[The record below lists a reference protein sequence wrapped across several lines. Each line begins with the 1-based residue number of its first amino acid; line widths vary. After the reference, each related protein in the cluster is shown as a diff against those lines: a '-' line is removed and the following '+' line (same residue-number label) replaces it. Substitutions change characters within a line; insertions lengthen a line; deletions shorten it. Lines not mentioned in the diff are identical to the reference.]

1 LRRPKLS
8 NSEVVA
14 PDDEEEE
21 EEEEEVFL
29 AMYFKTHVA
38 FLLKVRLNLLS

>member
-14 PDDEEEE
+14 PDDEEE